1 MEILSS
7 CCPREF
13 EDLLVLGQ
21 RLGWGVLGASS
32 SPGDSVTELPECGSV
47 RAAYLGEWLPA
58 LGKRPL
64 RGLLGAVL
72 I

>member
-1 MEILSS
+1 M
-7 CCPREF
+7 
-13 EDLLVLGQ
+13 LGQ

-47 RAAYLGEWLPA
+47 RAAYQGEWLPA
-58 LGKRPL
+58 LGKWPL